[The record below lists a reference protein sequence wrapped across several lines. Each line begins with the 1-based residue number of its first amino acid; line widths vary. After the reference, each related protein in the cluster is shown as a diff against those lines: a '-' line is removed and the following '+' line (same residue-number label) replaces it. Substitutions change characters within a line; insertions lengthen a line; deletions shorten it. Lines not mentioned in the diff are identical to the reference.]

1 MIQISVSELQAL
13 IGENK
18 SLKDEIQ
25 YLKEQLAQLQRMIF
39 GYKRERF
46 ISQDNPEQL
55 SLFDFPETEDVEV
68 ETKEVSYTRK
78 IKKNKKQP
86 LRAELPA
93 HLPRKEEVIEPKD
106 IPEGA
111 KKIGE
116 SVTEILEYTP
126 AEIYVRKIVRPKY
139 IVSSTDEK
147 TQIAIA
153 DLPALPIPKGNAGAT
168 MLAHILVSKY
178 VDHLPFYRQR
188 KIFKRQNLDI
198 AESTFNGWFTG
209 SARLLLPLYEV
220 LRKIILETDYLMADE
235 TTIRVL
241 TKDKPGASH
250 RGFHWVYYDP
260 VRRLVLFDYR
270 EGRSKAGPNEILQDF
285 TGHLQTDGYAAY
297 TNLQT
302 RGKIT
307 LLACMAHARR
317 KFKKAEENDKARS
330 HKMLRMIQKLYA
342 LERQARKEKMN
353 PEQIK
358 ALRQE
363 KAVPILD
370 EMKKWMQKEKYKVTP
385 RSAIGK
391 AISYTLRLWPRLIGY
406 VEDGRFQIDNNLIE
420 NSIRPVA
427 LGRKNY
433 LFAGSHEA
441 AQRAAMFYSFFAT
454 CKLNKVEPF
463 EWLKDTL
470 ERINDHLAN
479 KLYELLPGYKMSQE

>member
-1 MIQISVSELQAL
+1 MIQISVSEFQAL
-13 IGENK
+13 KDENQ
-18 SLKDEIQ
+18 SLKD
-25 YLKEQLAQLQRMIF
+25 QLAQLRRMIF
-39 GYKRERF
+39 GSKRERF
-46 ISQDNPEQL
+46 ISQDNPDQL
-55 SLFDFPETEDVEV
+55 TLFDPPEAEEVEVEV

-78 IKKNKKQP
+78 IKKEKKQP
-86 LRAELPA
+86 LRTELPA
-93 HLPRKEEVIEPKD
+93 HLPRKEEVIEPEN
-106 IPEGA
+106 IPQGA

-126 AEIYVRKIVRPKY
+126 AEIFVRRIVRPKY

-153 DLPALPIPKGNAGAT
+153 DLPALPIPKSNAGAT
-168 MLAHILVSKY
+168 LLAHLLVSKY

-188 KIFKRQNLDI
+188 KIFKRQQLDI
-198 AESTFNGWFTG
+198 AESTLNGWFTG

-220 LRKIILETDYLMADE
+220 LRKILLETDYMMADE
-235 TTIRVL
+235 TIIKVL
-241 TKDKPGASH
+241 TKNKSGTSH
-250 RGFHWVYYDP
+250 RGFYWVYYDP

-270 EGRSKAGPNEILQDF
+270 KGRSKEGPNEILQDF

-302 RGKIT
+302 QGKIT

-317 KFKKAEENDKARS
+317 KFENAKENDKARS
-330 HKMLRMIQKLYA
+330 HKMLSLMQKLYA
-342 LERQARKEKMN
+342 LERQAGEEEMN

-363 KAVPILD
+363 KAVPVLN
-370 EMKKWMQKEKYKVTP
+370 EMESWMQEEIYKVTP
-385 RSAIGK
+385 KSAIGK
-391 AISYTLRLWPRLIGY
+391 ALRYTLNLWPRLRRY

-441 AQRAAMFYSFFAT
+441 AQRAAMFYTFFAA
-454 CKLNKVEPF
+454 CKINNIEPF
-463 EWLKDTL
+463 QWLKDTL
-470 ERINDHLAN
+470 EQINDHPAN
-479 KLYELLPGYKMSQE
+479 KLYELLPGYEKSEE